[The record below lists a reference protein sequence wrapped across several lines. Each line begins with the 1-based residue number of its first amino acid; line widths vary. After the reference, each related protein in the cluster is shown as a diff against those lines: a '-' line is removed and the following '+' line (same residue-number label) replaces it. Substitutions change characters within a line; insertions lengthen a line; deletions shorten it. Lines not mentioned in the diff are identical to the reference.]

1 VGGGQAAGL
10 EVGQVLPSVAE
21 HQQLD
26 AFVSG
31 LLFFDV
37 VFSGLEHAPMLGT
50 EAWTT
55 AMVSGPGGIADFAFT
70 LSRFGLRTGLAAAFG
85 DDPFGRHCW
94 ATLSDTEGVD
104 LSWSRRFPGW
114 ATPTT
119 VSLAYDGDRA
129 LVTHGT
135 PPPVHAD
142 AMIGEPPQA
151 RVAIVHLR
159 PEPVEWPAQTGG
171 LVFADVGWDPTNQW
185 ASAMLDQLAW
195 CHAFTPNAQEA
206 MSYTGTDTPGAAL
219 TRLADLVPLAVV
231 TRGGDGAIA
240 VDATTN
246 ETAEVPGLPVEVVD
260 PTGAGDVFGAS
271 LAVAT
276 LGGWPLAERLRF
288 ANLAAALS
296 VQRVGAATSAPRW
309 ADVGRWYDEL
319 TDPQLR
325 QDYGFI
331 RDVIPH

>member
-1 VGGGQAAGL
+1 VSTVA
-10 EVGQVLPSVAE
+10 SNNAE
-21 HQQLD
+21 HNQLD

-37 VFSGLEHAPMLGT
+37 VFSGLEHAPKLGT

-55 AMVSGPGGIADFAFT
+55 AMAAGPGGIADFAVT
-70 LSRFGLRTGLAAAFG
+70 LSRLGLRTGLAAAFG

-94 ATLSDTEGVD
+94 AALADEEGVD
-104 LSWSRRFPGW
+104 LSRSRRFPGW
-114 ATPTT
+114 GTPTT

-129 LVTHGT
+129 LVTHGA
-135 PPPVHAD
+135 PPPVSAD
-142 AMIGEPPQA
+142 EMIGEPPQA

-171 LVFADVGWDPTNQW
+171 LVFGDVGWDPTQEW

-195 CHAFTPNAQEA
+195 CHAFTPNALEA
-206 MSYTGTDTPGAAL
+206 MSYTGTDTPSAAL
-219 TRLADLVPLAVV
+219 TKLADLVPLAVV
-231 TRGGDGAIA
+231 TRGSDGAIA

-246 ETAEVPGLPVEVVD
+246 ETADVPGLPVDVVD

-276 LGGWPLAERLRF
+276 LAGWPLAERLRF

-309 ADVGRWYDEL
+309 ADLGRWHQEI

-325 QDYGFI
+325 RDYGFI
-331 RDVIPH
+331 RDVVPH